1 MEIFGGLLIL
11 VWMTGFFLAIIW
23 FITPFVILGIKARTD
38 ETLDR
43 IKKMDSRLSAI
54 EQHLSALT
62 IEARHPEENVQF
74 LPNRQI

>member
-11 VWMTGFFLAIIW
+11 VWMTGFFLALIW

-43 IKKMDSRLSAI
+43 IKAMDSRLSVI
-54 EQHLSALT
+54 EQQLSRIA
-62 IEARHPEENVQF
+62 IDVRHDE
-74 LPNRQI
+74 

>member
-1 MEIFGGLLIL
+1 MEIFGGLLVL

-43 IKKMDSRLSAI
+43 IKAMDSRLSVI
-54 EQHLSALT
+54 EQQLSA
-62 IEARHPEENVQF
+62 IANNARHAE
-74 LPNRQI
+74 